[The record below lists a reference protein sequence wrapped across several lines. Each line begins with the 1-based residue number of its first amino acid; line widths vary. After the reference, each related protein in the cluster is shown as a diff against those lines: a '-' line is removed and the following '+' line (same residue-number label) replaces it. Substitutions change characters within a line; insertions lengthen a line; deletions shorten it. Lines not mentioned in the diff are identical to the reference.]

1 MPAPVAVSENDAAVA
16 HLRAADPVLARLVD
30 RIGPYAMSYRRPVFE
45 TLVRSIVFQQL
56 NGRAAATIFGRFQG
70 ACGRVTP
77 EAVLALKMP
86 RLRKIG
92 LSQQKA
98 SYVRDLA
105 SRTRDGS
112 VRFAGLSKL
121 SDEEV
126 VAHLTA
132 VKGVGVWTVQMFL
145 MFAMRRPDVLP
156 TADYGI
162 RVAMKKAYGLDDLP
176 KPASMTEIAQPWR
189 PWRTV
194 ACWYLW
200 RSLDNQ
206 AGM

>member
-1 MPAPVAVSENDAAVA
+1 VPASASVSANHALD
-16 HLRAADPVLARLVD
+16 HLRAADPVMGSLID
-30 RIGPYAMSYRRPVFE
+30 RAGPYAISYHRPVFE

-56 NGRAAATIFGRFQG
+56 NGRAAATIYGRLND

-77 EAVLALKMP
+77 ESLLALRLP

-105 SRTRDGS
+105 RRTRDGE
-112 VRFAGLSKL
+112 VNFRKL
-121 SDEEV
+121 PALGDDEV
-126 VAHLTA
+126 IAHLTP

-145 MFAMRRPDVLP
+145 IFALRRPDVLP

-162 RVAMKKAYGLDDLP
+162 RVAMQRAYGLEELP
-176 KPASMTEIAQPWR
+176 KPASMERIAAPWR
-189 PWRTV
+189 PWRSV

-206 AGM
+206 AGI